1 MAGINMAKVFIGGI
15 VAAIVMTIG
24 EFVLNDIVLAEA
36 NTAAFENMNLPTPGG
51 GAIFV
56 FIGGG
61 FLIGWIML
69 WLYASLR
76 ERMGAGPK
84 TAACA
89 GIVVWMLANLIA
101 SVNFAAMGIATVHV
115 AAVATTWALV
125 EYVLA
130 AVAGAY
136 FYSD

>member
-1 MAGINMAKVFIGGI
+1 MAGINLGKVFIGGI
-15 VAAIVMTIG
+15 VAAIVMTMG

-51 GAIFV
+51 GVIAV
-56 FIGGG
+56 FIGGS

-76 ERMGAGPK
+76 DRMGAGPK

-89 GIVVWMLANLIA
+89 GIVVWLLANLIA
-101 SVNFAAMGIATVHV
+101 SINFAAMGMATVQV
-115 AAVATTWALV
+115 AAMATTWALV